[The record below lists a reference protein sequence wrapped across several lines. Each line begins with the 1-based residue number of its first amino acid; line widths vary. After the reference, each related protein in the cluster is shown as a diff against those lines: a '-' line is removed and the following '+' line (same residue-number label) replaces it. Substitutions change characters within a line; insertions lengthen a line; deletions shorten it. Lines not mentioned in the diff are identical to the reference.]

1 MKVIGVRFKTSANL
15 HYYDSQKQDFR
26 LGEFVIAETNGGVQ
40 LGEVIWVKDDYKSDN
55 MPKTSI
61 TRRANDEDFRT
72 QKENEALAL
81 EAKAIVKQKIQEH
94 NLDMQ
99 LVNVEY
105 AFDRGK
111 VVFNFTSDGYVD
123 FRELVKDMA
132 GTFKTRIE
140 LRQIGVRD
148 EAKILGGIGPCGRP
162 LCCSSFLGDFMPVS
176 IKMAKDQG
184 LSLNPIKIS
193 GLCGRLMCC
202 LKYEQDEYEQAK
214 REMPDWGTMV
224 ETPDGVGRVEG
235 LNLLGRIVKVR
246 LKGRE
251 THLDYALSEITPIPK
266 NKQS

>member
-15 HYYDSQKQDFR
+15 HYYDTQDQEFQ
-26 LGEFVIAETNGGVQ
+26 LGEYVIGETPGGVQ
-40 LGEVIWVKDDYKSDN
+40 LGEVIWVKENYESPN
-55 MPKTSI
+55 MPTSTI
-61 TRRANDEDFRT
+61 ERRANSDDLLIE
-72 QKENEALAL
+72 KENMELAK
-81 EAKAIVKQKIQEH
+81 EAKKIVQEKIKEH

-105 AFDRGK
+105 AFDRSK

-132 GTFKTRIE
+132 GYFKTRIE

-162 LCCSSFLGDFMPVS
+162 LCCTSFLGDFMPVS

-202 LKYEQDEYEQAK
+202 LKYEQDEYELAK
-214 REMPDWGTMV
+214 KEMPDWGTFV
-224 ETPDGVGRVEG
+224 ETPDGPGRVEG
-235 LNLLGRIVKVR
+235 INLLSRIVKVK

-251 THLDYALSEITPIPK
+251 TYLEYAASEVSVVPK
-266 NKQS
+266 K